1 MSDDSAD
8 VSVET
13 DDSTEESPEDSEA
26 ASANGD
32 GGGDPDVDVSTIVRY
47 LQWGGLLGLG
57 LLAVVATVGL
67 YTSLSS
73 IIDIW
78 VVQRYEPLARA
89 GFNLAVLCVTLAGL
103 LGLLRR
109 L

>member
-1 MSDDSAD
+1 MSDDAD
-8 VSVET
+8 VSAET
-13 DDSTEESPEDSEA
+13 DDTTEESPADPEA
-26 ASANGD
+26 ASANADEGD
-32 GGGDPDVDVSTIVRY
+32 DPDVDVSTVVRY

-78 VVQRYEPLARA
+78 VGRQYEPLARA